1 MTRMPALFIGHGSPM
16 NITLANDY
24 TRGLQALGGQLPR
37 PEAIAVVS
45 AHWQTRGTLVACQP
59 ELRQIYDF
67 YGFPAPLYQ
76 IRYQPPGH
84 PRLALRALEYLQ
96 SVAPT
101 AACNADWGH
110 DHAGWA
116 VLKHLYPQADVPV
129 FLISIDMQAPPD
141 HHLQLGRALA
151 PLREEGVLILGS
163 GNIVHNLRLADLGN
177 VDAPPD
183 PLGLAFDAAIK
194 SALLAGDLATLA
206 NYPQLGEAAR
216 YAVPTTDHYLPMLYP
231 AALRQQGEPLRF
243 TCEQFQN
250 RAVSM
255 RGFLVG
261 DV

>member
-1 MTRMPALFIGHGSPM
+1 MPALFIGHGSPM
-16 NITLANDY
+16 NITLDNSY
-24 TRGLQALGGQLPR
+24 TRGLGELGRQLPR

-59 ELRQIYDF
+59 QLRQIYDF

-76 IRYQPPGH
+76 VRYQPSGH
-84 PRLALRALEYLQ
+84 PRLAERALKCLQ
-96 SVAPT
+96 TVAPA

-116 VLKHLYPQADVPV
+116 VLHHLYPAADVPV
-129 FLISIDMQAPPD
+129 FLISIDMHAPAEQ
-141 HHLQLGRALA
+141 HLQLGRALA

-163 GNIVHNLRLADLGN
+163 GNIVHNLRLADLGE
-177 VDAPPD
+177 VDAPAD

-194 SALLAGDLATLA
+194 EALLAGDLATLT

-231 AALRQQGEPLRF
+231 AALRQAGEPLRF
-243 TCEQFQN
+243 TCELFQN

-261 DV
+261 DG